1 MNTSITPVP
10 LTSITQQGRVVTGP
24 LTQADYE
31 EMKRHTRDWRDTL
44 LLMLFRATGFRP
56 VEVSRILYSHLDRQG
71 PAYLVWMRRAKK
83 RKRDLPYEA
92 IYLNPPLGQALFA
105 YAVGQHVEPD
115 GRVFAIS
122 TRQMERV
129 VGAAGL
135 AALGRHVMPKEFRRL
150 YIVTVAEIAAQVVG
164 YAPQHME
171 IAQKMVGHERV
182 NTTWD
187 WYVMLSTD
195 QRRAIQERVPV

>member
-1 MNTSITPVP
+1 MMNTSITPVP

-24 LTQADYE
+24 LSQGGAE

-92 IYLNPPLGQALFA
+92 IYLNPPLGPGPLPYTA
-105 YAVGQHVEPD
+105 GPHVEPD
-115 GRVFAIS
+115 GGGV
-122 TRQMERV
+122 
-129 VGAAGL
+129 
-135 AALGRHVMPKEFRRL
+135 AL
-150 YIVTVAEIAAQVVG
+150 
-164 YAPQHME
+164 
-171 IAQKMVGHERV
+171 
-182 NTTWD
+182 
-187 WYVMLSTD
+187 
-195 QRRAIQERVPV
+195 